1 MQVSAN
7 TKCYTSR
14 FVTAVRLKSDKHK
27 PKRETLEIECISAWV
42 NKREW
47 SALIERTHNFQVTQE
62 TSETRSAQR
71 ERETCRQKS
80 RGGLPG
86 VEEEPEGLK
95 FNAAYRQL
103 LTKGTHK
110 TLRAFG
116 SNEACGYHGNFKPT
130 VLDPKF

>member
-42 NKREW
+42 DKREW
-47 SALIERTHNFQVTQE
+47 SAHIERTHNQE

-71 ERETCRQKS
+71 ERETYRQKI

-86 VEEEPEGLK
+86 VE
-95 FNAAYRQL
+95 
-103 LTKGTHK
+103 
-110 TLRAFG
+110 
-116 SNEACGYHGNFKPT
+116 
-130 VLDPKF
+130 V